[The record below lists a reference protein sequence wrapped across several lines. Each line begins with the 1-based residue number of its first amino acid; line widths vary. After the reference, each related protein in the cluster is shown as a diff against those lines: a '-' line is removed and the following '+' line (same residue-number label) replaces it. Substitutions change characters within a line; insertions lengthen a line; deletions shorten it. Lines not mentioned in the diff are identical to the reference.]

1 MSANSDDPRE
11 HDAQPFDELTVE
23 LYAELR
29 RVAANWMRGE
39 RVGHSLQ
46 ATALANEAF
55 LKLAHLEQRWQ
66 DRGHFLATASRAMCQ
81 ILIDHAHARNAAKRM
96 PPGARLPLSHEGL
109 LVDVEDRVVSLLDM
123 ETLLVEI
130 AERDPA
136 MRSFVELR
144 FFGGCTMKECAQT
157 LDLAERTLERRW
169 EVLRKW
175 MFARLGT
182 PDADA

>member
-1 MSANSDDPRE
+1 MPAGSDDPRE
-11 HDAQPFDELTVE
+11 RDAQPFDELTLE

-29 RVAANWMRGE
+29 RVAERWMRGE

-81 ILIDHAHARNAAKRM
+81 ILIDHAHARNAAKRK
-96 PPGARLPLSHEGL
+96 PPGVRLSLSHEGL
-109 LVDVEDRVVSLLDM
+109 LVDVEDRVVNLLDM
-123 ETLLVEI
+123 EALLVEI

-144 FFGGCTMKECAQT
+144 FFGGCTMKECANI
-157 LDLAERTLERRW
+157 LEFPVRTLERRW

-175 MFARLGT
+175 MFARLGE
-182 PDADA
+182 PGGDA